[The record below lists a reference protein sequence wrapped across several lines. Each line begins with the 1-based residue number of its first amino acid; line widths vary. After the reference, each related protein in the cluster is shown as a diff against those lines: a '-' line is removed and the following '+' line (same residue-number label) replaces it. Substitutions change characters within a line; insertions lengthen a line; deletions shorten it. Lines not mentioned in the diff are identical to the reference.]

1 MKVDGLSIGL
11 LLSMEDFGYQSLI
24 QEMLPDLPLETAD
37 EGYSDKLKSAVED
50 YRAAYRAFDD
60 AVETSGPPLQ
70 PSSPPATTR
79 RATMPGVPFAL
90 TLRSA
95 PAILIQT
102 WPPPQP
108 APFN

>member
-50 YRAAYRAFDD
+50 YRASKPL
-60 AVETSGPPLQ
+60 EPPLQ

-95 PAILIQT
+95 PAILIRT

>member
-60 AVETSGPPLQ
+60 AVETSGTTSPAVIAARHDKARLHAWPTPVPLSQFTLPP
-70 PSSPPATTR
+70 
-79 RATMPGVPFAL
+79 
-90 TLRSA
+90 
-95 PAILIQT
+95 
-102 WPPPQP
+102 
-108 APFN
+108 